1 MFSSDRVGLAY
12 NTEALE
18 KLLKEELGED
28 MTMSDVKFPKY
39 VPHFFLF
46 PPLSLFLSPTYLPSL
61 CYYSLVYKLS
71 VSDSVLDETTKRQ
84 NLEAC
89 IYGR

>member
-39 VPHFFLF
+39 VPPFPSLPPTLPFPLCLSHLPTFLVTIALYIGF
-46 PPLSLFLSPTYLPSL
+46 QSQILFLMKQL
-61 CYYSLVYKLS
+61 
-71 VSDSVLDETTKRQ
+71 
-84 NLEAC
+84 
-89 IYGR
+89 

>member
-39 VPHFFLF
+39 VPPF
-46 PPLSLFLSPTYLPSL
+46 PSFSPSLPPTYLP
-61 CYYSLVYKLS
+61 CYYSLVYRLS
-71 VSDSVLDETTKRQ
+71 VSDSIFDETAMRQ
-84 NLEAC
+84 NLEAWV
-89 IYGR
+89 YER

>member
-39 VPHFFLF
+39 VPPFPSFSPSLPLPTFLVTIALYIGF
-46 PPLSLFLSPTYLPSL
+46 QSQILFLMKQL
-61 CYYSLVYKLS
+61 
-71 VSDSVLDETTKRQ
+71 
-84 NLEAC
+84 
-89 IYGR
+89 